1 MRARYLSSIAL
12 TAVLATAAC
21 SRSGEPARSDP
32 PEAKP
37 AGTGAALPS
46 AAAAADAAKGPV
58 APSPADTAGTPPE
71 PVAESPPLPQPPAE
85 GEQGGIDQWRL
96 VASPADEDRLSRL
109 NRAWRQA
116 LREADREHGAE
127 IDALGLLLVPDAAL
141 AGRLQPPP
149 GVYRCRTVKIGSISG
164 DGLSYVAYPWF
175 KCTVELSP
183 GGDLVLTKTTGSQRT
198 RGLLYPDP
206 ANDRRLIF
214 IGAQAWGDGETGYPV
229 YSQMP
234 ERDQIGALERIG
246 ETRWRLVLP
255 WPRQESK
262 LDVMELVK

>member
-1 MRARYLSSIAL
+1 MMRTPLLSSVAL
-12 TAVLATAAC
+12 LAVLATAAC
-21 SRSGEPARSDP
+21 SRSGEPARSEP
-32 PEAKP
+32 PEARP

-58 APSPADTAGTPPE
+58 SQSSVESPVESQSPAEPP
-71 PVAESPPLPQPPAE
+71 PQPLPPPP
-85 GEQGGIDQWRL
+85 GEQGGVDQWRL

-116 LREADREHGAE
+116 LREANHDHGAE

-141 AGRLQPPP
+141 SGRLQPPP
-149 GVYRCRTVKIGSISG
+149 GDYRCRTVKVGSMSG

-175 KCTVELSP
+175 KCTIELSP
-183 GGDLVLTKTTGSQRT
+183 GGDLALTKTTGSQRT

-206 ANDRRLIF
+206 DNDRRLIY
-214 IGAQAWGDGETGYPV
+214 IGAQAWGDGEKGFPV

-234 ERDQIGALERIG
+234 ERDQIGAFERIG
-246 ETRWRLVLP
+246 QTRWRLVLP
-255 WPRQESK
+255 WPKQESK
-262 LDVMELVK
+262 LDVMELAK